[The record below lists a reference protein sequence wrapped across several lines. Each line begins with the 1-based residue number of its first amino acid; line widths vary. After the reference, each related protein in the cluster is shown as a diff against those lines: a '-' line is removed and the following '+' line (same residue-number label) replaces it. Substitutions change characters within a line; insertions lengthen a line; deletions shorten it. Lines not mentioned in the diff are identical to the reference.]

1 MRRFGLGVVVATP
14 GALEVL
20 GNLEV
25 SPSELVER
33 HASGDWGDVPSEDA
47 RENEYSL
54 KHGFRVLSSYPLP
67 SGERIWVITE
77 ADRSSTCLLLAR
89 EY

>member
-1 MRRFGLGVVVATP
+1 MRRFGLGVVVATL

-25 SPSELVER
+25 SPCELVER
-33 HASGDWGDVPSEDA
+33 HASGDWGDVPAEDA

-54 KHGFRVLSSYPLP
+54 KEGFRVLSSYPLP
-67 SGERIWVITE
+67 GGERVWRLIPLTLRPLEW
-77 ADRSSTCLLLAR
+77 S
-89 EY
+89 

>member
-20 GNLEV
+20 GRLEV
-25 SPSELVER
+25 SPSMLVER
-33 HASGDWGDVPSEDA
+33 HASGDWGDVPAEDA

-54 KHGFRVLSSYPLP
+54 KEGFRVLSSYPLP
-67 SGERIWVITE
+67 GGERVWILRE
-77 ADRSSTCLLLAR
+77 ADRSSTVLLLPR